1 MRPCYPASLHGET
14 GAGAFLE
21 IHPQPRPDLLV
32 QVAFEVLAPS
42 LGGDFAQAQHVDV
55 LGHLHYAAH
64 VVVHEQYGHALR
76 GEQIDPV
83 IHLGGDP
90 GREAD
95 ARLVD
100 EAQPRAQNVGLGELD
115 HFLLTSGEI
124 ARLGA
129 QLLPDRREVHQH
141 FVDARPYVEL
151 LRVRARQVLERQA
164 QVVGHAHVGK
174 QARLLRDVPDAAIDE
189 PVRGDA
195 GHVGAVVTDGSRLRA
210 QKTAEGLHQ
219 RGLACAVQADEP
231 GDSARLHAERDVAQD
246 IDVGGVAGGD
256 GGHFEQ
262 RAHAAASSSPP
273 RYASITERSFSTVR
287 VGPSAMT
294 APAFMQIV
302 RGQSSTITGMSW
314 LTTRN
319 VCPPA
324 WCARM
329 KRAIVSFMDG
339 CTAAKGSSR
348 SAIFGGDMKQQPNSR
363 SFCWPP
369 ESCPA
374 SRSLTRESVSSSRRS
389 PARASAPACARP
401 RARPAVIRLSSA
413 LMRRNT
419 RVSWNI
425 RCRPRAAMRSG
436 LSPWMA
442 SSSSRTSP
450 DSAGWC
456 PERMFNR
463 VVLPEPFG
471 PMRPTSSPRPMS
483 KLTRSTARRPPKAR
497 DTLETARQLTPWS
510 F

>member
-55 LGHLHYAAH
+55 LGHLHYA
-64 VVVHEQYGHALR
+64 
-76 GEQIDPV
+76 
-83 IHLGGDP
+83 
-90 GREAD
+90 
-95 ARLVD
+95 
-100 EAQPRAQNVGLGELD
+100 
-115 HFLLTSGEI
+115 
-124 ARLGA
+124 
-129 QLLPDRREVHQH
+129 
-141 FVDARPYVEL
+141 
-151 LRVRARQVLERQA
+151 A

-273 RYASITERSFSTVR
+273 RYASITERSVSTVR

-324 WCARM
+324 WCAR
-329 KRAIVSFMDG
+329 
-339 CTAAKGSSR
+339 
-348 SAIFGGDMKQQPNSR
+348 
-363 SFCWPP
+363 
-369 ESCPA
+369 
-374 SRSLTRESVSSSRRS
+374 
-389 PARASAPACARP
+389 
-401 RARPAVIRLSSA
+401 
-413 LMRRNT
+413 
-419 RVSWNI
+419 
-425 RCRPRAAMRSG
+425 
-436 LSPWMA
+436 
-442 SSSSRTSP
+442 
-450 DSAGWC
+450 
-456 PERMFNR
+456 
-463 VVLPEPFG
+463 
-471 PMRPTSSPRPMS
+471 
-483 KLTRSTARRPPKAR
+483 
-497 DTLETARQLTPWS
+497 
-510 F
+510 